1 MPFRSI
7 LLPIISL
14 TVLIVIWEICTVV
27 FSMPVYLLPAPSS
40 IWTAGWGIA
49 SVFPVHIWTTLYTV
63 LAGFFVSVA
72 IAIPLGVAISINK
85 VASEAFYP
93 LLIFANAIPV
103 IAIAPNIV
111 VMFGTGL
118 ESRLVI
124 NFLVCFFPIM
134 VATATGELDTPKDYL
149 DLSKATG
156 SSFLTEMMT
165 IRMPHASPFIFSGLK
180 IGMTL
185 SVIGAVVGEFITSQ
199 RGLGYLIISATTNF
213 DLPQAMA
220 AVVVL
225 AFMSVVLYQ
234 CVQYIQRIWLPWS
247 IKANAMN

>member
-14 TVLIVIWEICTVV
+14 TALILIWEICTWL
-27 FSMPVYLLPAPSS
+27 FAIPAYLLPAPSG
-40 IWTAGWGIA
+40 IWAAGWEIA
-49 SVFPVHIWTTLYTV
+49 GVFPKHIWATLYTI
-63 LAGFFVSVA
+63 LAGFVVSVI
-72 IAIPLGVAISINK
+72 IAIPLGIVISINK

-93 LLIFANAIPV
+93 LFVFANAIPV
-103 IAIAPNIV
+103 IAVAPIIV
-111 VMFGTGL
+111 VMFGTGI

-134 VATATGELDTPKDYL
+134 VATATGVLDTPKDYL
-149 DLSKATG
+149 DLSRTAG
-156 SSFLTEMMT
+156 SSFLMEMLT
-165 IRMPHASPFIFSGLK
+165 IRMPHAAPFIFSGLK

-199 RGLGYLIISATTNF
+199 QGLGYLIVSATTNF

-220 AVVVL
+220 SVIVL
-225 AFMSVVLYQ
+225 AFISVILYQ
-234 CVQYIQRIWLPWS
+234 SVQYIQRVWLPWS